1 MNEDS
6 KLREYFESLRRAEAA
21 RTPTFQ
27 AVLGRARGPARHGL
41 WRLAMTAAIIVA
53 AAVTG
58 IRTMRHTTS
67 LIDSPAP
74 PMLADWRA
82 PTDFLLDTP
91 GQALL
96 HTVPD
101 VGHYPP
107 PLPDPVP
114 HTPITTPTPRSGR
127 EHS

>member
-1 MNEDS
+1 MNDEF
-6 KLREYFESLRRAEAA
+6 KLREYFASLRRAEAA

-27 AVLGRARGPARHGL
+27 AVLGGARRPAKHGL
-41 WRLAMTAAIIVA
+41 WRLGMAAVVIAA

-58 IRTMRHTTS
+58 IRTLRHTTS
-67 LIDSPAP
+67 LTESPAA

-82 PTDFLLDTP
+82 STDFLLDTP
-91 GQALL
+91 GKALL

-107 PLPDPVP
+107 PIPDLFSP
-114 HTPITTPTPRSGR
+114 TPITTPAPRSGR